1 MELGITLM
9 ALGLN
14 LISIAS
20 EKLRVIALD
29 SRLRGNDRHS
39 DRVVIP
45 AKAGI
50 QKELDAPG

>member
-50 QKELDAPG
+50 QKELDASG